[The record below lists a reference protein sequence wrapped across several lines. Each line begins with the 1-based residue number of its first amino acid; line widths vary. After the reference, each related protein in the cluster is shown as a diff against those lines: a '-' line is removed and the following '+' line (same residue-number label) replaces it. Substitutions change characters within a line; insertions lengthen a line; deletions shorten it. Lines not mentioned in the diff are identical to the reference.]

1 MDSDHGGNTAGSGY
15 LITAPVPFFA
25 TYIAGIGV
33 STAWALIAAGE
44 IETIAVGRRRLVVI
58 ESWRNYVARK
68 LAAPPEDARRNNRV
82 RPSARLRSKPI
93 PAGEAAPV
101 TRPESAWVANRLA
114 PSALSGREETA
125 GPAQSVRRTALKVS
139 WLGARL
145 VGPVP
150 HTPEGRPR
158 SRLGADRLGRGS
170 GPDGRGDAPRR

>member
-1 MDSDHGGNTAGSGY
+1 MFTLCSMLTLFLEYPMDSDHGGNTAGSGY

-82 RPSARLRSKPI
+82 RPSARLRSKPL

-114 PSALSGREETA
+114 PSAMSGREETA

-139 WLGARL
+139 
-145 VGPVP
+145 
-150 HTPEGRPR
+150 
-158 SRLGADRLGRGS
+158 
-170 GPDGRGDAPRR
+170 